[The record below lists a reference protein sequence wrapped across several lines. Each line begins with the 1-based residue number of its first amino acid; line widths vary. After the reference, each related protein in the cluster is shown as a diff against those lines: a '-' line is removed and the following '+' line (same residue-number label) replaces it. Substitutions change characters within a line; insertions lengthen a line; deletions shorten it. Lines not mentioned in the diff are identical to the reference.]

1 METEYTIIV
10 FVENKMKE
18 LTTQEEQILE
28 ESFESIA
35 RNGVRFFTID
45 ALAQKMGMSKK
56 TIYKFFPTKEK
67 LIEKTLDLFTG
78 LIYRRFHSVMNS
90 KKNPAEQFV
99 AVMEFILKQASRI
112 PVEKIAEI
120 KTKYPNIWK
129 RLEEFRLERK
139 DDFQTILQTGQEQ
152 GFIRNDMNVEIVA
165 TLYIH
170 IVNSTFQPDFF
181 LKNNLTPNQAV
192 GTFVKI
198 FSTGIFT
205 EKGLETI
212 RNNVN

>member
-1 METEYTIIV
+1 MD
-10 FVENKMKE
+10 K

-35 RNGVRFFTID
+35 RDGVRFFTID
-45 ALAQKMGMSKK
+45 ALAHKMGMSKK

-78 LIYRRFHSVMNS
+78 LVRRKFHSVMNS
-90 KKNPAEQFV
+90 GKNPAEQFV

-129 RLEEFRLERK
+129 RLEAFRLERK
-139 DDFQTILQTGQEQ
+139 SDFQAILQAGQEQ
-152 GFIRNDMNVEIVA
+152 GFVRDDVDIEIVA
-165 TLYIH
+165 TLYVH
-170 IVNSTFQPDFF
+170 IVNSTFHPEFF
-181 LKNNLTPNQAV
+181 LKNNLTPKQAV

-198 FSTGIFT
+198 FATGIFT
-205 EKGLETI
+205 EKGIKAMEKS
-212 RNNVN
+212 